1 MVRLFDV
8 RRRVNESIEPSRAA
22 GKLGKS
28 LDAAIQLTTG
38 DADSLQLLTAH
49 RDLLPELFIVS
60 QVEVTASADADGG
73 VAVSVRHAQE
83 LGYHRCPRC
92 WRWVPQLCT
101 TPHGEVCPRC
111 SEAL

>member
-1 MVRLFDV
+1 MADPRDD
-8 RRRVNESIEPSRAA
+8 RVSAAYRDLPGEGPSP
-22 GKLGKS
+22 S